1 MARLF
6 ACVIV
11 FSVLLIAAELGA
23 QTSNNGVS
31 VCAETADQGSA
42 QVIANGAGGAL
53 VTWQDRRR
61 GNYDIYVQRIDGSGA
76 VQWTANGVKVGG
88 GKGDQQVSSI
98 VVDDAGGAIV
108 AWTDISPKPRS
119 TGNERMKPMRA

>member
-1 MARLF
+1 MDRLLSPRDKPDQVRAVAAPRGIPHAFDTRRCGMARLF

-61 GNYDIYVQRIDGSGA
+61 GNYDIYVQRIGPDGA
-76 VQWTANGVKVGG
+76 PVWT
-88 GKGDQQVSSI
+88 
-98 VVDDAGGAIV
+98 
-108 AWTDISPKPRS
+108 P
-119 TGNERMKPMRA
+119 